1 MKIGTETL
9 AFREKLDEKTLL
21 KMIADAGFDCV
32 DYTFFDISG
41 NSPEWLLSDDY
52 LKNAQT
58 TAELLTEY
66 GLSCYQTHAP
76 FTIFKNTPLDESH
89 PTYRGIIRSL
99 EYSAVI
105 GAKCCVVHAISP
117 EFGMDVVKFNQPFYA
132 GLAETAKKTGVKIAI
147 ENLFRIDPTT
157 NRYIGRL
164 ADPDELCRLIKELP
178 EDCFTVCL
186 DTGHA
191 AMCGI
196 EPDEFLRKI
205 PQGMVTALHVHDN
218 NRKNDL
224 HLLPYLCDINWNRFL
239 AALKDYGFKDVFNLE
254 IVHFFDR
261 MPVELWPAALKLAAE
276 TARRMCKEL

>member
-1 MKIGTETL
+1 MKIGIETV
-9 AFREKLDEKTLL
+9 AFREKLDERTFL

-32 DYTFFDISG
+32 DYTFFNISG

-52 LKNAQT
+52 LKNAEN
-58 TAELLTEY
+58 TAKLLKEF

-76 FTIFKNTPLDESH
+76 FTIFKDTPLNDSN
-89 PTYRGIIRSL
+89 PTYKGVIRSL
-99 EYSAVI
+99 EYSAI
-105 GAKCCVVHAISP
+105 LGAKCCVVHAINP

-132 GLAETAKKTGVKIAI
+132 DLAAVAKKTGVKIAI

-157 NRYIGRL
+157 NCYIGRL
-164 ADPDELCRLIKELP
+164 SDPDELCRLISELP

-196 EPDEFLRKI
+196 EPDEFLNKI
-205 PQGMVTALHVHDN
+205 PKGMVTALHVHDN

-224 HLLPYLCDINWNRFL
+224 HLLPYLCNIDWAKFL
-239 AALKDYGFKDVFNLE
+239 AALKEYGFKDVFNLE

-261 MPVELWPAALKLAAE
+261 MPVELWPAALKLAAD
-276 TARRMCKEL
+276 TARSMCKEL